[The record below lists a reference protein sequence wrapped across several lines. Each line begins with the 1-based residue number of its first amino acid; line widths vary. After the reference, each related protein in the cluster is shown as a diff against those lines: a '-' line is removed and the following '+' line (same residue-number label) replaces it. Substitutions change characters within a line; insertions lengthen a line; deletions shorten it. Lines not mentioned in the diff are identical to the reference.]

1 MILGVIDEAV
11 SNGARLSRACEEIGL
26 DPTTILRWRNAEIG
40 DDRRAGPRSS
50 PSNKLSDAERARIAA
65 LACSQEFRELSPKQ
79 IVPHLADRGEYVGS
93 ESTFYRV
100 LAEQNLAAKR
110 GRAKAPQKRSRP
122 EEKVVSAPGQLW
134 SWDITYLRGPARG
147 TFFYLYTVLDV
158 WSRKIVAKEVHLQES
173 ADLAAVLIDRACG
186 DEGIERGQLTLHS
199 DNGGPMKGVTM
210 LVTLQA
216 LGVVPSFSRPSV
228 SDDNPYSESLFRTLK
243 YRPDY
248 PSGRFESLDAAREWV
263 DGFTRWYNE
272 DHLHS
277 GIGFVS
283 PADRHA
289 GRHRKLLSRRREVFE
304 AARKLNPERW
314 SGQIR
319 KLDTHDTVTMH
330 AEPNEVLPADAA

>member
-11 SNGARLSRACEEIGL
+11 SNGARQGCACREIGL
-26 DPTTILRWRNAEIG
+26 DPTTILRWRDAEIG

-50 PSNKLSDAERARIAA
+50 PSNKLSETERARIAA
-65 LACSQEFRELSPKQ
+65 LACSPEFRDLSPKQ
-79 IVPHLADRGEYVGS
+79 IVPQLADRGEYVGS

-100 LAEQNLAAKR
+100 LAEQDLATRR
-110 GRAKAPQKRSRP
+110 GRAKAPQRRSRP
-122 EEKVVSAPGQLW
+122 VEKVVSAPGKLW

-158 WSRKIVAKEVHLQES
+158 WSRKIVASEVHLHES
-173 ADLAAVLIDRACG
+173 ADLAAVLIDNACRA
-186 DEGIERGQLTLHS
+186 EGIERGQLTLHS
-199 DNGGPMKGVTM
+199 DNGGPMKGATM

-243 YRPDY
+243 YRPEY
-248 PSGRFESLDAAREWV
+248 PSVPFASLDAARDWV
-263 DGFTRWYNE
+263 DDFTRWYNE

-277 GIGFVS
+277 GIGFVT

-289 GRHRKLLSRRREVFE
+289 GRHCGVLSRRREVFE
-304 AARKLNPERW
+304 AARARHPERW

-319 KLDTHDTVTMH
+319 TLETYDTVTMH
-330 AEPNEVLPADAA
+330 AEPTEVHQTTAA